1 MESHSSQ
8 APVGRGSRSVTVWT
22 VVIVGAIASWLC
34 YSMLPF
40 PYAAMG
46 IIGLLSGILLAVQV
60 KSRAWRLIWVY
71 FAWAS
76 VTIVLAESWFWI
88 RDSDKLSVK
97 IEGGFSDSDLVYDS
111 DLGCVPASNRVIRA
125 RKTLGSETIYDVEYE
140 IGENSLRAYPG
151 RKGKESVLFF
161 GGSMM
166 FGEGLASED
175 TMAFRVSEA
184 LGMEVYNFGFPGYGP
199 HQVLRS
205 IENGRV
211 QSIVETPP
219 RLAVFLSFSHH
230 ILRMAGRAAWDPVGP
245 KYLLNAKGKVAHRG
259 SFSPSPFVASMRI
272 ALHKVQRKSTVYRA
286 LFEGKKRIRDEEIEL
301 YGRVTRRMQD
311 LLEKSYPGISF
322 KVIVFDF
329 DDRIHPDGDVVEKM
343 IGAMTNQGIHAIS
356 TREVFSRYDE
366 APDEYHLSEY
376 DSHPTALANREL
388 AEYVVKVSSK
398 EL

>member
-1 MESHSSQ
+1 MESHSSH
-8 APVGRGSRSVTVWT
+8 ALVARVSRSVIVWT
-22 VVIVGAIASWLC
+22 VVIVGAIASCLC

-40 PYAAMG
+40 PYAAIG
-46 IIGLLSGILLAVQV
+46 IIGLIGGIVLTVQV
-60 KSRAWRLIWVY
+60 KSKAWKLICVY

-76 VTIVLAESWFWI
+76 VMIVLAESWFWI

-97 IEGGFSDSDLVYDS
+97 IEGGFSDSDLVFDS

-125 RKTLGSETIYDVEYE
+125 RKTIGSETIYDVEYQ
-140 IGENSLRAYPG
+140 IGENSLRAYPERNG
-151 RKGKESVLFF
+151 NESVLFF

-166 FGEGLASED
+166 FGEGLTSEE
-175 TMAFRVSEA
+175 TVAFHVSEA
-184 LGMEVYNFGFPGYGP
+184 FGMEVYNFGFPGYGP

-245 KYLLNAKGKVAHRG
+245 KYLLNAKGEVVHRG
-259 SFSPSPFVASMRI
+259 SFSPSQLVASMRI
-272 ALHKVQRKSTVYRA
+272 ALHKAQRKSTVYRA
-286 LFEGKKRIRDEEIEL
+286 LFEGKKWIRDEEIEL
-301 YGRVTRRMQD
+301 YGRVTRKMQD
-311 LLEKSYPGISF
+311 LLEKAYPGISF

-343 IGAMTNQGIHAIS
+343 IGAMTNQGVHAVS
-356 TREVFSRYDE
+356 TRVAFSRYDE
-366 APDEYHLSEY
+366 IPDEYHLSEY
-376 DSHPTALANREL
+376 DSHPSALANREL
-388 AEYVVKVSSK
+388 AEYIVKISQ
-398 EL
+398 